1 MSFNHV
7 RLSALIRDATFGV
20 SIPGLAL
27 SVLLL
32 VAIVYL
38 RWNPCSRPY
47 LNRVSFRLL
56 TYALVA
62 NAVYGSI
69 TFSRAMKA
77 DAKGAI
83 CVFYAFVGVTAPMIS
98 ACMCC
103 CIALNLPLVLVFG
116 VNGNKMEKYYI
127 TGSVILCSACN
138 IPPLAYGKLGWYAET
153 RTCWLRDPS
162 PSIQLRW
169 LLGTQVVWML
179 LMSTVEVISFVII
192 VIFMMRHQARI
203 RRLRVDA
210 LPHSASALASH
221 LTTFKSSLPAHP
233 IVRYRAMILRIA
245 LYPTFSCFLS
255 ITTCSF
261 NILHTKIP
269 DLTLRLH
276 ILDLIIYALR
286 PLLYALLAC
295 TDPSFL
301 RAIRSLSPNSSSS
314 PSPSPSQLALPTL
327 NTTAI
332 SSLSTTD
339 PSHSSENWDKT
350 IRVRQIGEGYSR
362 DNYNQP
368 TTEEEAETR

>member
-27 SVLLL
+27 SVFLLII
-32 VAIVYL
+32 IVYL

-69 TFSRAMKA
+69 TFSHAMKA
-77 DAKGAI
+77 GAEDGTHDLR
-83 CVFYAFVGVTAPMIS
+83 V
-98 ACMCC
+98 
-103 CIALNLPLVLVFG
+103 LVLVFG

-127 TGSVILCSACN
+127 TG
-138 IPPLAYGKLGWYAET
+138 WYAET
-153 RTCWLRDPS
+153 GTCWLRDPS

-179 LMSTVEVISFVII
+179 LMSTVEVICFVII

-210 LPHSASALASH
+210 LPHSASGLASH

-233 IVRYRAMILRIA
+233 IVRYRPMILRI
-245 LYPTFSCFLS
+245 
-255 ITTCSF
+255 
-261 NILHTKIP
+261 
-269 DLTLRLH
+269 DLM
-276 ILDLIIYALR
+276 IYALR
-286 PLLYALLAC
+286 PLLYTLLAG

-301 RAIRSLSPNSSSS
+301 RAIRSLFPNSSSS
-314 PSPSPSQLALPTL
+314 SSPSPSQLALPTL
-327 NTTAI
+327 NMTAI
-332 SSLSTTD
+332 SSLCTTD
-339 PSHSSENWDKT
+339 PPPS
-350 IRVRQIGEGYSR
+350 

-368 TTEEEAETR
+368 TTTEEEAERDNVVLQI

>member
-1 MSFNHV
+1 MSLNHV

-32 VAIVYL
+32 IAIVYL

-62 NAVYGSI
+62 
-69 TFSRAMKA
+69 K
-77 DAKGAI
+77 
-83 CVFYAFVGVTAPMIS
+83 
-98 ACMCC
+98 
-103 CIALNLPLVLVFG
+103 LVLVFG

-153 RTCWLRDPS
+153 GTCWLRDPS

-179 LMSTVEVISFVII
+179 LMSTVEVIAFVII

-233 IVRYRAMILRIA
+233 IVRYRPMILRI
-245 LYPTFSCFLS
+245 
-255 ITTCSF
+255 
-261 NILHTKIP
+261 
-269 DLTLRLH
+269 
-276 ILDLIIYALR
+276 DLIIYALR

-301 RAIRSLSPNSSSS
+301 RAIRSLFPNSSSS
-314 PSPSPSQLALPTL
+314 SSPSPSQLALPTL
-327 NTTAI
+327 NMTAI
-332 SSLSTTD
+332 SSLSITD
-339 PSHSSENWDKT
+339 PPHSSDNWDKT
-350 IRVRQIGEGYSR
+350 IRVRQIAEAYSR

-368 TTEEEAETR
+368 TTTEEEAECDNVVVQI

>member
-1 MSFNHV
+1 M
-7 RLSALIRDATFGV
+7 
-20 SIPGLAL
+20 LAL
-27 SVLLL
+27 TPS
-32 VAIVYL
+32 
-38 RWNPCSRPY
+38 
-47 LNRVSFRLL
+47 SFS
-56 TYALVA
+56 
-62 NAVYGSI
+62 AVYGSI
-69 TFSRAMKA
+69 TFSRAMNA

-138 IPPLAYGKLGWYAET
+138 ITPLAYGKLGPW
-153 RTCWLRDPS
+153 TCWLRDPS

-169 LLGTQVVWML
+169 ILGTQVVWML

-245 LYPTFSCFLS
+245 LYPIFSCFLS
-255 ITTCSF
+255 ITTCQF
-261 NILHTKIP
+261 P

-295 TDPSFL
+295 TDPCTHSFAQSAL
-301 RAIRSLSPNSSSS
+301 YSPNSSSS

-339 PSHSSENWDKT
+339 PPHSSDNWDKT
-350 IRVRQIGEGYSR
+350 VR
-362 DNYNQP
+362 P
-368 TTEEEAETR
+368 TTEEEAERDNVVVQI

>member
-27 SVLLL
+27 SVFLLII
-32 VAIVYL
+32 IVYL

-69 TFSRAMKA
+69 TFSHAMKA
-77 DAKGAI
+77 GAEGAI
-83 CVFYAFVGVTAPMIS
+83 CIFYAFVGVTAPMIS
-98 ACMCC
+98 A
-103 CIALNLPLVLVFG
+103 
-116 VNGNKMEKYYI
+116 
-127 TGSVILCSACN
+127 S
-138 IPPLAYGKLGWYAET
+138 YGKLGWYAET
-153 RTCWLRDPS
+153 GTCWLRDPS

-179 LMSTVEVISFVII
+179 LMSTVEVICFVII

-210 LPHSASALASH
+210 LPHSASGLASH

-233 IVRYRAMILRIA
+233 IVRYRPMILRIA
-245 LYPTFSCFLS
+245 LYPIFSCFLS

-269 DLTLRLH
+269 DLTFRLH
-276 ILDLIIYALR
+276 ILDLMIYALR
-286 PLLYALLAC
+286 PLLYTLLAG

-301 RAIRSLSPNSSSS
+301 RAIRSLFPNSSSS
-314 PSPSPSQLALPTL
+314 SSPSPSQLALPTL
-327 NTTAI
+327 NMTAI
-332 SSLSTTD
+332 SSLCTTD
-339 PSHSSENWDKT
+339 PPPS
-350 IRVRQIGEGYSR
+350 

-368 TTEEEAETR
+368 TTTEEEAERDNVVLQI

>member
-27 SVLLL
+27 SVFLLII
-32 VAIVYL
+32 IVYL

-69 TFSRAMKA
+69 TFSHAMKA
-77 DAKGAI
+77 GAEDGTHDLR
-83 CVFYAFVGVTAPMIS
+83 V
-98 ACMCC
+98 
-103 CIALNLPLVLVFG
+103 LVLVFG

-138 IPPLAYGKLGWYAET
+138 IPSLAYGKLGWYAET
-153 RTCWLRDPS
+153 GTCWLRDPS

-179 LMSTVEVISFVII
+179 LMSTVEVICFVII

-210 LPHSASALASH
+210 LPHNASGLASH

-233 IVRYRAMILRIA
+233 IVRHRPMILHIA
-245 LYPTFSCFLS
+245 LYPIFSCFLS

-269 DLTLRLH
+269 DLTFRLH
-276 ILDLIIYALR
+276 ILG
-286 PLLYALLAC
+286 
-295 TDPSFL
+295 SFL
-301 RAIRSLSPNSSSS
+301 YLF
-314 PSPSPSQLALPTL
+314 
-327 NTTAI
+327 
-332 SSLSTTD
+332 
-339 PSHSSENWDKT
+339 
-350 IRVRQIGEGYSR
+350 GFF
-362 DNYNQP
+362 
-368 TTEEEAETR
+368 

>member
-1 MSFNHV
+1 
-7 RLSALIRDATFGV
+7 
-20 SIPGLAL
+20 
-27 SVLLL
+27 
-32 VAIVYL
+32 
-38 RWNPCSRPY
+38 
-47 LNRVSFRLL
+47 FRLL

-69 TFSRAMKA
+69 TFSRAMNA

-203 RRLRVDA
+203 RRRLR
-210 LPHSASALASH
+210 ASALASH

-245 LYPTFSCFLS
+245 F

-269 DLTLRLH
+269 DLMH

-327 NTTAI
+327 NMTAI
-332 SSLSTTD
+332 SSSSTTD
-339 PSHSSENWDKT
+339 PPHSSDNWDKT
-350 IRVRQIGEGYSR
+350 IG
-362 DNYNQP
+362 
-368 TTEEEAETR
+368 